1 LAALTLT
8 PELFVYTLAMKKLAA
23 LALALLGAAHAD
35 SMPEGSSQ
43 ALLTEVLARHTLMT
57 RYEPCPPAARQTGVQ
72 VVCANYSEYN
82 PLGFMERVD
91 ALLFSFALYP
101 DTLPE
106 LSGLELRPRT
116 DYWIYLP
123 EYGRYE
129 RSFDFGGGSY
139 RIIYVPYETL
149 SSTITILYTP
159 DDRRL

>member
-1 LAALTLT
+1 
-8 PELFVYTLAMKKLAA
+8 MKKLAA
-23 LALALLGAAHAD
+23 LVLALVGYAHAEP
-35 SMPEGSSQ
+35 MPEGSSQ

-57 RYEPCPPAARQTGVQ
+57 PHEPCPPAARQSGVQ
-72 VVCANYSEYN
+72 VVCANYTEHD
-82 PLGFMERVD
+82 PLGFMRRLD

-106 LSGLELRPRT
+106 LAGLELVPRT

-129 RSFDFGGGSY
+129 RSFDFGGGAY

-159 DDRRL
+159 DDRQL

>member
-1 LAALTLT
+1 
-8 PELFVYTLAMKKLAA
+8 MKKSVV
-23 LALALLGAAHAD
+23 LALALLGSVHAD
-35 SMPEGSSQ
+35 PMPEGSSQ

-57 RYEPCPPAARQTGVQ
+57 RYAPCPPAERQTGVQ
-72 VVCANYSEYN
+72 AVCANYTEYD

-91 ALLFSFALYP
+91 ALLFSFALAP

-106 LSGLELRPRT
+106 LRGLELRPRT

-139 RIIYVPYETL
+139 RIIYVPYGML

-159 DDRRL
+159 DDRHL